1 MKEINYSKGSKN
13 ILGNIALVQNARGVS
28 FHLYKTTLPRPIF
41 TAFLQYIHES
51 MTKSA
56 FTFALV
62 RTCIFGLA
70 VPDKYLDSKVF
81 LSGSSVLSKYCN
93 HKCKFLLEISK
104 SYIWKRPIN
113 VAELPHLCIISI
125 SLQKMFHGFYQTK

>member
-1 MKEINYSKGSKN
+1 MILKVHSNS
-13 ILGNIALVQNARGVS
+13 LGNIALVQNARGVS

-62 RTCIFGLA
+62 HTCIFGLA
-70 VPDKYLDSKVF
+70 VPDKYLDSKTF
-81 LSGSSVLSKYCN
+81 LSESYQNTAITNKLIYQSLYFGLE
-93 HKCKFLLEISK
+93 LLQ
-104 SYIWKRPIN
+104 
-113 VAELPHLCIISI
+113 V
-125 SLQKMFHGFYQTK
+125 T

>member
-1 MKEINYSKGSKN
+1 MKEIKYSKGN

-62 RTCIFGLA
+62 HAFLA
-70 VPDKYLDSKVF
+70 KQFLQSADKYLESKMF
-81 LSGSSVLSKYCN
+81 LSEYCN
-93 HKCKFLLEISK
+93 HK
-104 SYIWKRPIN
+104 
-113 VAELPHLCIISI
+113 
-125 SLQKMFHGFYQTK
+125 